1 MPSIPQAMNE
11 PMTDQF
17 TNQTEAQERQ
27 YLQQVTGRI
36 AAELAAYSSKVDD
49 RHAEARHLV
58 TELQENRADMDH
70 AEKANM
76 RQSVT
81 MATRVTEHSADQQ
94 RRLARMVDSP
104 YFGRIDI
111 SRNGNGAEQPV
122 YIGIHSFY
130 DSKDE
135 TQLVHDWR
143 APISSMFYE
152 YELGPAAFEA
162 PSGRVECDIARK
174 RQYRIE
180 NRELLFML
188 DTSLNIQDDILQ
200 AELSR
205 ASDEKMKNIV
215 ATIQRDQN
223 AIIRNEAAHSLVIQG
238 AAGSGKT
245 SIALHR
251 IAFLLYRYKDSIR
264 SQDILI
270 ISPNKVFASYISQVL
285 PELGEEMIQETTME
299 ELAGRELQHNVKFE
313 IFAEQVT
320 RLLSGKDNKYAE
332 RVRYKAGSDFL
343 KQLDAYINHVRDTN
357 FHPADITVGLYTLDA
372 DWIAARFNKYR
383 SFAINDQITRVT
395 DDVVKHMQ
403 DEYGK
408 RIVNKDRTT
417 VRNALTRMFTH
428 TTLKA
433 LYKTFYAWLDR
444 PEMFKQLK
452 GGKYEYNDVFPLIYL
467 RKLVEPVTPS
477 TRIKHVVIDEMQDY
491 TPVQYQVIANLYPC
505 RKTIL
510 GDHNQSVSPISASS
524 AQAIERV
531 LSNAQSV
538 FMHKSYRSTLQITEL
553 AQTIQHNPDLMPIE
567 RHGDRPTLIACETT
581 DDELAAIHQA
591 IAAFRESGHNAL
603 GIICMTQDQA
613 DRLYDNLSDAGG
625 PIHLLDAR
633 STSFSR
639 GVMIATAYL
648 AKGLEFDQVIVPH
661 VSDENYRSDID
672 RHMLYVACTRAMH
685 HLTLTCVG
693 KPSPL
698 LSEAVEREVI
708 EHHDAT
714 A

>member
-1 MPSIPQAMNE
+1 MAE
-11 PMTDQF
+11 HCK
-17 TNQTEAQERQ
+17 NQTESQERL

-36 AAELAAYSSKVDD
+36 AAELASYRMKVDA
-49 RHAEARHLV
+49 RHAEARYLV
-58 TELQENRADMDH
+58 VDLQENRDEMDH

-76 RQSVT
+76 RQSVNL
-81 MATRVTEHSADQQ
+81 ATRVTEHSADQQ
-94 RRLARMVDSP
+94 RRLERMVDSP
-104 YFGRIDI
+104 YFGRIDVK
-111 SRNGNGAEQPV
+111 RDDDDREQPV
-122 YIGIHSFY
+122 YIGVHSFY
-130 DSKDE
+130 DAKAE
-135 TQLVHDWR
+135 QQLVHDWR
-143 APISSMFYE
+143 APVSSMFYE
-152 YELGPAAFEA
+152 YELGPASYEA
-162 PSGRVECDIARK
+162 PAGRVDCEIALK
-174 RQYRIE
+174 RQFRIE
-180 NRELLFML
+180 NRELVFML
-188 DTSLNIQDDILQ
+188 DTSLNIQDDLLQ

-223 AIIRNEAAHSLVIQG
+223 AIIRNEQAHSLIIQG

-251 IAFLLYRYKDSIR
+251 IAFLLYRYKETIR

-313 IFAEQVT
+313 TFAEQVG
-320 RLLSGKDNKYAE
+320 RLLEDNDDAFAE
-332 RVRYKAGSDFL
+332 RVRFKAGPDFL
-343 KQLDAYINHVRDTN
+343 KQLDAYANHIRATN
-357 FHPADITVGLYTLDA
+357 FQASDLTVGLYTLSA
-372 DWIAARFNKYR
+372 EWIASRFDKHKR
-383 SFAINDQITRVT
+383 LAINDQIARVT
-395 DDVVKHMQ
+395 DDVVRYMQ
-403 DEYGK
+403 HEHNK
-408 RIVNKDRTT
+408 RIVNKDRTA

-428 TTLKA
+428 TSLKP
-433 LYKTFYAWLDR
+433 LYKEFYNWLEK

-491 TPVQYQVIANLYPC
+491 TPVQYQVIASLYPC

-510 GDHNQSVSPISASS
+510 GDHNQSVSPVSASS

-531 LSNAQSV
+531 LSEAQSV

-553 AQTIQHNPDLMPIE
+553 AQTIQHNPDLLPIE
-567 RHGDRPTLIACETT
+567 RHGDRPTLHACDTADE
-581 DDELAAIHQA
+581 ELAAIRRA
-591 IAAFRESGHNAL
+591 IADFRDSGHNAL
-603 GIICMTQDQA
+603 GIICKTQAQA
-613 DRLYDNLSDAGG
+613 ERLHEDLSDTGG

-633 STSFSR
+633 STDFTQ

-648 AKGLEFDQVIVPH
+648 AKGLEFDHVIVPH
-661 VSDENYRSDID
+661 ASDANYHAPID

-685 HLTLTCVG
+685 RLTLTCTG
-693 KPSPL
+693 KTSPL
-698 LSEAVEREVI
+698 LGEAVEREVV
-708 EHHDAT
+708 EHHDA
-714 A
+714 AA

>member
-1 MPSIPQAMNE
+1 MTE
-11 PMTDQF
+11 PMAEQF
-17 TNQTEAQERQ
+17 TNQTESEERR
-27 YLQQVTGRI
+27 YLRDVTASI
-36 AAELAAYSSKVDD
+36 AAELASYSAKVDA
-49 RHAEARHLV
+49 RQAEARHLV
-58 TELQENRADMDH
+58 TELEENRSDMDH

-111 SRNGNGAEQPV
+111 TRGDADTEQPV

-130 DSKDE
+130 DAKAE
-135 TQLVHDWR
+135 RQLVHDWR
-143 APISSMFYE
+143 APVSSMFYE

-162 PSGRVECDIARK
+162 PSGRVTCDIARK

-180 NRELLFML
+180 NRELIFML
-188 DTSLNIQDDILQ
+188 DTSLNIQDDVLQ

-223 AIIRNEAAHSLVIQG
+223 AIIRNEQAHSLIIQG

-251 IAFLLYRYKDSIR
+251 IAFLLYRYKDTIR
-264 SQDILI
+264 SRDILI

-299 ELAGRELQHNVKFE
+299 EIAGRELQHNVKFE
-313 IFAEQVT
+313 TFAEQVT
-320 RLLSGKDNKYAE
+320 RLLEGKDRKYAD
-332 RVRYKAGSDFL
+332 RVRFKAGPDFL
-343 KQLDAYINHVRDTN
+343 KQLDAYFSHVRSTN
-357 FHPADITVGLYTLDA
+357 FQPADVAVGLFTLDA
-372 DWIAARFNKYR
+372 DWITARFEKYR
-383 SFAINDQITRVT
+383 NAAINDQISRVT
-395 DDVVKHMQ
+395 DDIVGYIHE
-403 DEYGK
+403 EYGK
-408 RIVNKDRTT
+408 RIVNKDRTA

-428 TTLKA
+428 TSLKA
-433 LYKTFYAWLDR
+433 LYKAFYAWIGR
-444 PEMFKQLK
+444 PDMFRQLK

-491 TPVQYQVIANLYPC
+491 TPVQYQVIADLYPC

-510 GDHNQSVSPISASS
+510 GDHHQSVSPVSASS
-524 AQAIERV
+524 AEAIERV
-531 LSNAQSV
+531 LDEAQSV

-567 RHGDRPTLIACETT
+567 RHGDRPTLLACERA
-581 DDELAAIHQA
+581 DDELAAIQRA
-591 IAAFRESGHNAL
+591 IARFRDSGHNSL
-603 GIICMTQDQA
+603 GIICKTQDQA
-613 DRLYDNLSDAGG
+613 ARLYEALSEHCA

-633 STSFSR
+633 STDFTQ

-661 VSDENYRSDID
+661 ADDANYRSEID

-685 HLTLTCVG
+685 RLTLTCTG
-693 KPSPL
+693 QPSPL
-698 LSEAVEREVI
+698 LGEAVERQVV
-708 EHHDAT
+708 EHHEA
-714 A
+714 AA

>member
-1 MPSIPQAMNE
+1 MTE
-11 PMTDQF
+11 PF
-17 TNQTEAQERQ
+17 ANQTESQERRH
-27 YLQQVTGRI
+27 LREVTASI
-36 AAELAAYSSKVDD
+36 AAELASYSAAVDA

-58 TELQENRADMDH
+58 TELQENRAEMDH

-76 RQSVT
+76 RQSVNL
-81 MATRVTEHSADQQ
+81 MTRVTEHGVDQ
-94 RRLARMVDSP
+94 RRRLERMVDSP
-104 YFGRIDI
+104 YFGRIDLT
-111 SRNGNGAEQPV
+111 GNGDGDDGEQPI

-130 DSKDE
+130 HTRAE
-135 TQLVHDWR
+135 RQLVHDWR
-143 APISSMFYE
+143 APVSSMFYE
-152 YELGPAAFEA
+152 FELGPASYQA
-162 PSGRVECDIARK
+162 PSGRVDCAIARK

-180 NRELLFML
+180 NRELVFML
-188 DTSLNIQDDILQ
+188 DTSLNIQDDLLQ

-223 AIIRNEAAHSLVIQG
+223 AIIRNEQAHSLIIQG

-251 IAFLLYRYKDSIR
+251 IAFLLYRYKDTIR

-285 PELGEEMIQETTME
+285 PELGEQMIQETTME

-313 IFAEQVT
+313 TFAEQVT
-320 RLLSGKDNKYAE
+320 RLLDGKEKKYAQ
-332 RVRYKAGSDFL
+332 RVRFKAGTDFL
-343 KQLDAYINHVRDTN
+343 KQLDAYFNHVRQNN
-357 FHPADITVGLYTLDA
+357 FVPADVTVGMYTLDA
-372 DWIAARFNKYR
+372 KWIGSRFERHKR
-383 SFAINDQITRVT
+383 LAINDQIAKVT
-395 DDVVKHMQ
+395 DDIVRHMQ
-403 DEYGK
+403 DEYNK

-417 VRNALTRMFTH
+417 VRNALKRMFTH

-433 LYKTFYAWLDR
+433 LYKAFYEWIDQ
-444 PEMFKQLK
+444 PQMFRQIK

-477 TRIKHVVIDEMQDY
+477 THIKHVVIDEMQDY

-510 GDHNQSVSPISASS
+510 GDHNQSVSPISSSS
-524 AQAIERV
+524 AQVIERV

-553 AQTIQHNPDLMPIE
+553 AQTIQHNPDLVPIE
-567 RHGDRPTLIACETT
+567 RHGDRPMLIACQTA
-581 DDELAAIHQA
+581 DDELAAIQQA
-591 IAAFRESGHNAL
+591 IAAFGESGQNAL
-603 GIICMTQDQA
+603 GIICKPQDQA
-613 DRLYDNLSDAGG
+613 DRLHEALADLPGA
-625 PIHLLDAR
+625 PPVHLLDAR
-633 STSFSR
+633 STSFTR

-661 VSDENYRSDID
+661 ASDENYRSDID

-685 HLTLTCVG
+685 RLTLTCTG
-693 KPSPL
+693 KPSRL
-698 LSEAVEREVI
+698 LGEAVEREVV
-708 EHHDAT
+708 EHSQA
-714 A
+714 AA